1 MRALCCENQ
10 SIVAL
15 TKTSPLLLASGS
27 PRRRELC
34 EALGLP
40 IVTQVPVVDE
50 AVKRGEDPVLYLER
64 IAAQKLAAARASAGS
79 IAHAAL
85 LVADTI
91 VVCEGEVVDKPASLG
106 ERITAV
112 ERLAGR
118 AHEVKTR
125 FVIELSDGSA
135 RVAETVT
142 TRVFV
147 RPLPSTWVRAYAAT
161 GEGADKAG
169 GYGIQGRFAFAIS
182 RIVGSYSNVVG
193 LPQAEVVAA
202 LESLGLLPVFPLP

>member
-1 MRALCCENQ
+1 M
-10 SIVAL
+10 AL

>member
-1 MRALCCENQ
+1 
-10 SIVAL
+10 L
-15 TKTSPLLLASGS
+15 TLSKTSPLLLASGS

-40 IVTQVPVVDE
+40 IVTHVPVVDE
-50 AVKRGEDPVLYLER
+50 GVVAGEDPVRYLER
-64 IAAQKLAAARASAGS
+64 IAAQKLAAARAGAGA
-79 IAHAAL
+79 IAHAAV

-91 VVCEGEVVDKPASLG
+91 VVCEGEVVDKPDDLAQ
-106 ERITAV
+106 RVTAV

-125 FVIELSDGSA
+125 FVLELRDGRA

-147 RPLPSTWVRAYAAT
+147 RSLPPAWIRAYAAT
-161 GEGADKAG
+161 AEGADKAG
-169 GYGIQGRFAFAIS
+169 GYAIQGRFAFAIGH
-182 RIVGSYSNVVG
+182 IVGSYSNVVG

-202 LESLGLLPVFPLP
+202 LDTLGLLPVFPLP

>member
-1 MRALCCENQ
+1 MTL
-10 SIVAL
+10 S
-15 TKTSPLLLASGS
+15 KTAPLLLASGS

-34 EALGLP
+34 ESLGLP
-40 IVTQVPVVDE
+40 IVTLTPAVDE
-50 AVKRGEDPVLYLER
+50 SVRHGEPPVHYLER
-64 IAAQKLAAARASAGS
+64 IAAQKLAEARRASAGV
-79 IAHAAL
+79 AHAAL

-91 VVCEGEVVDKPASLG
+91 VVCEGEVVDKPSDVAR
-106 ERITAV
+106 RIAAV

-125 FVIELSDGSA
+125 FAIELADQSA

-147 RPLPSTWVRAYAAT
+147 RDLPTAWVHAYAAT

-169 GYGIQGRFAFAIS
+169 GYAIQGRFAFAIT
-182 RIVGSYSNVVG
+182 RIEGSYSNVVG

-202 LESLGLLPVFPLP
+202 LETLGLLPVFPLP

>member
-1 MRALCCENQ
+1 MP
-10 SIVAL
+10 L
-15 TKTSPLLLASGS
+15 TKSSPLLLASGS

-40 IVTQVPVVDE
+40 IATIVPVVDE
-50 AVKRGEDPVLYLER
+50 TVKQGEDPTQYLER
-64 IAAQKLAAARASAGS
+64 VAAQKLAAARERAASV
-79 IAHAAL
+79 AHAAL
-85 LVADTI
+85 LVADTV
-91 VVCEGEVVDKPASLG
+91 VVCEGAIVDKPASVADQV
-106 ERITAV
+106 TAV
-112 ERLAGR
+112 ARLAGR

-125 FVIELSDGSA
+125 FVVELADGSA

-147 RPLPSTWVRAYAAT
+147 RPLPETWVRAYAAT

-169 GYGIQGRFAFAIS
+169 GYAIQGRFAFAIHQ
-182 RIVGSYSNVVG
+182 IVGSYSNVVG

-202 LESLGLLPVFPLP
+202 LEKLGLLPVFPLP